1 MFFNI
6 VHHDNQIILLTTQR
20 LSVNQN
26 IVIGNSG
33 ERLARALNLS
43 QNGHARG
50 VTRIKKKVVMPTKK
64 MINSKFRNAS

>member
-1 MFFNI
+1 MFFDI
-6 VHHDNQIILLTTQR
+6 VHHDNQIILLTAQR

-43 QNGHARG
+43 QNDHARG
-50 VTRIKKKVVMPTKK
+50 VTRIMKVISDKKEGGDA
-64 MINSKFRNAS
+64 NEEDDKF

>member
-1 MFFNI
+1 MFFDI

-50 VTRIKKKVVMPTKK
+50 VTRFMKVISDKKEGGDA
-64 MINSKFRNAS
+64 NEDNDKF

>member
-1 MFFNI
+1 M
-6 VHHDNQIILLTTQR
+6 TTQR

-43 QNGHARG
+43 ENGHARG
-50 VTRIKKKVVMPTKK
+50 FTRIMKVINDKKEGGDA
-64 MINSKFRNAS
+64 NEDDDKF

>member
-1 MFFNI
+1 MFFDI
-6 VHHDNQIILLTTQR
+6 VHHDNQIIFLTTQR

-43 QNGHARG
+43 QNGLARG
-50 VTRIKKKVVMPTKK
+50 VTRFMKVISDKKEGGDA
-64 MINSKFRNAS
+64 NEDNDKF